1 MATEMTIDPSAA
13 TARSTPSTNGV
24 MDEAKTVA
32 GTATA
37 QAHEVLAGAKEQA
50 ATVAD
55 EARTQAHQIF
65 DSASSDISMQLEQ
78 RLGSATSAARKTSE
92 ELRALAEGRHE
103 AAGRTGDMA
112 HDVSERLAKAA
123 DRIDELGVKGVTEEV
138 SGFARRRPVA
148 FLVAAGA
155 AGLVAGQLA
164 RAVKASPSPSPAP
177 ATPPV
182 MVDVDHYSPGM
193 AAPQCVASQ
202 ASGEPF
208 STDRSSSVF
217 GGSL

>member
-1 MATEMTIDPSAA
+1 
-13 TARSTPSTNGV
+13 
-24 MDEAKTVA
+24 
-32 GTATA
+32 
-37 QAHEVLAGAKEQA
+37 
-50 ATVAD
+50 
-55 EARTQAHQIF
+55 
-65 DSASSDISMQLEQ
+65 MQLEQ